1 MIVLSHGMPISNSFV
16 KKLSPA
22 IGQMARLRTVLS
34 NSALRDVYFAIFHQ
48 HLQYGIAAWGFTSAT
63 NIKRIDTLQRKAI
76 RLINMTKL
84 STNLDPIQKTLRI
97 IKMSDLRD
105 FEVAKFIHRMKS
117 KRRPTSEVFDPSFQ
131 ATEEVH
137 HYRTR
142 QATQLK
148 YYNERPKLE
157 TSKRS
162 IGYTGRFGWN
172 SLPLRIRKQEH

>member
-1 MIVLSHGMPISNSFV
+1 
-16 KKLSPA
+16 
-22 IGQMARLRTVLS
+22 MARFRTVLS

-76 RLINMTKL
+76 RLINRTKL

-97 IKMSDLRD
+97 MKTSDLRD
-105 FEVAKFIHRMKS
+105 CEVAKFVHRMKS
-117 KRRPTSEVFDPSFQ
+117 KRTSEVFDPLFQ

-142 QATQLK
+142 QATRLK

-157 TSKRS
+157 TTKES
-162 IGYTGRFGWN
+162 IGCTGRFVWN
-172 SLPLRIRKQEH
+172 SLPLKIRNLPYHSFKKQLLTLTLEKYSE